1 MKFVNDPQAAD
12 LASVGA
18 GFPVLVAFR
27 TQCGEA
33 FRWEPGG
40 DAAAMAE
47 FLGPNVVAVEGTV
60 YQRGSQ
66 GTLTPIREL
75 LQVCV
80 AVRPPAGDVVFLSP
94 AQFGSQWAKVDAG
107 SGEGERAVAATPV
120 AAAVPDAAPRKK
132 PGPKPKGA
140 TDG

>member
-12 LASVGA
+12 LAPVGA
-18 GFPVLVAFR
+18 GVPVLVAFR

-40 DAAAMAE
+40 DAAAMAD

-80 AVRPPAGDVVFLSP
+80 AVRPPAGDVIFLSP
-94 AQFGSQWAKVDAG
+94 AQFETQWAKVDAG
-107 SGEGERAVAATPV
+107 SGEGERAGGSTV
-120 AAAVPDAAPRKK
+120 AAAAPDAAPRKK